1 MLQFI
6 LGLAAGI
13 VVTLIM
19 EWVIDWSGLAAGR
32 TMVRARSSATSAP
45 GPGQPTL
52 GKPSSVSS
60 PQPTSTTHRANGD

>member
-32 TMVRARSSATSAP
+32 TMVRARSSATYFHY
-45 GPGQPTL
+45 
-52 GKPSSVSS
+52 S
-60 PQPTSTTHRANGD
+60 PRKRGLAHGAQAHTTVHLAI